1 MSEWSV
7 LVTNIQK
14 TTNETAGCSFEE
26 LEKMTILIDAEKKLQ
41 DVSSCWKSLMEFHT
55 VLLDQLYEADYD
67 DQQIADSTKF
77 DMNEQIEIKGDIVN
91 ELGRIFEFK
100 NSKIFL
106 HLLLLIVLE
115 EKKEVL

>member
-1 MSEWSV
+1 
-7 LVTNIQK
+7 
-14 TTNETAGCSFEE
+14 
-26 LEKMTILIDAEKKLQ
+26 MTILIDAEKKLQ

-115 EKKEVL
+115 EKKGVL